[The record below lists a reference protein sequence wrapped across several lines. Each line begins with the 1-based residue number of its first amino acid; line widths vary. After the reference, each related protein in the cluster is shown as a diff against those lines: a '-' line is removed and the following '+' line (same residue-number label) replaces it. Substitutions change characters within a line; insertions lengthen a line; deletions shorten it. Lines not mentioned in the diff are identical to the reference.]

1 MRMPS
6 EERYTIISTISRVEA
21 KKVLN
26 AKCEQG
32 WKLVGFTTREA
43 ELVMVFD
50 RRLKWVVKLKR
61 LLKGLRRPEGKND
74 N

>member
-26 AKCEQG
+26 TKCEQG

-61 LLKGLRRPEGKND
+61 LLRGGRD
-74 N
+74 V